1 MRTLREA
8 RMQTTPTTDQL
19 SELTIFGRLLEN
31 GRETLTP
38 DLARYVLG
46 LDFSD
51 EDRARMR
58 ELAKKAQAGKLT
70 AAEMRQ
76 VDSYGKAGSLLG
88 ILQSRARRALKS
100 GRSRTTR

>member
-1 MRTLREA
+1 
-8 RMQTTPTTDQL
+8 MQSTPTTDPL

-31 GRETLTP
+31 GRKALTP

-51 EDRARMR
+51 TDRARMR
-58 ELAKKAQAGKLT
+58 ALTRKAQVGRLT
-70 AAEMRQ
+70 AAEKRE

-100 GRSRTTR
+100 RRSRTMR